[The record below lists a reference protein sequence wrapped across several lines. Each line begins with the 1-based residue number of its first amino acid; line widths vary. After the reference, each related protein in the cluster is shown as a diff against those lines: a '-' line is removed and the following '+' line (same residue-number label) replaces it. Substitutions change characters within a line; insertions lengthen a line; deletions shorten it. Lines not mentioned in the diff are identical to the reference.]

1 MNTTGRIKTSAL
13 LVGIAL
19 VGIVSCDRDI
29 EPKETLAPPSTEYVT
44 TSEYNAM
51 VSAKNAVEDTLYQT
65 INEIDNNLKL
75 IRANQGL
82 LTVTDAEKGKFS
94 KKAEILKTLTEINSL
109 LDQNREKI
117 KKLNKQVASL
127 RGQRME
133 WKKETDELRKL
144 ISEKEQEMMVLQQ
157 QLYEQTG
164 TINYLNQT
172 VNELKVAHGSEL
184 DKAQKM
190 DMELHKAY
198 YAMGSFKELKERNVL
213 EKKGG
218 VLGLGR
224 TAALKPDFE
233 KEYFTEIDTRQVTTI
248 PVNSKKAKLVT
259 HHPVGS
265 YEWEK
270 TGEKGNTEYL
280 TITDPGKFW
289 ATSKY
294 LVVEVK

>member
-1 MNTTGRIKTSAL
+1 MNTAGRIKISAL
-13 LVGIAL
+13 LIGIAL
-19 VGIVSCDRDI
+19 AGIVSCDRDT
-29 EPKETLAPPSTEYVT
+29 ETKDTIVSPTTGYVT

-82 LTVTDAEKGKFS
+82 LAATDAEKGKFS
-94 KKAEILKTLTEINSL
+94 KKEEILKALTEINSL

-117 KKLNKQVASL
+117 KKLNKQLASL
-127 RGQRME
+127 RGQKTE

-184 DKAQKM
+184 DRAQKM
-190 DMELHKAY
+190 DKELHKAY
-198 YAMGSFKELKERNVL
+198 YAMGSFKELKERNVVQ
-213 EKKGG
+213 KKGG

-224 TAALKPDFE
+224 TKSLKPDFE

-280 TITDPGKFW
+280 TITDPERFW